1 MSQPKLVVDG
11 PLGRI
16 EMTGQA
22 LSTLVVRSA
31 ESVAGIQVPRP
42 KRQLRIAVEPQSVQ
56 VVLGVEAMLGAALP
70 ELGEEVQRSVATAV
84 RLATGLATGVD
95 VTFEELS

>member
-1 MSQPKLVVDG
+1 
-11 PLGRI
+11 
-16 EMTGQA
+16 
-22 LSTLVVRSA
+22 
-31 ESVAGIQVPRP
+31 
-42 KRQLRIAVEPQSVQ
+42 
-56 VVLGVEAMLGAALP
+56 MLGAALP